1 MPLPLWGPLGEGTAR
16 CPRVAAHGQGC
27 TGGHVG
33 GLWWTTD
40 LSHGL
45 PNASIL
51 LSHRAA
57 FSVARI
63 PSMLRIHRSSNKTS
77 WSHPARQQPFKKQI
91 SRAKPRLRSKKSDLS
106 TLTPILSARTKLILP
121 NCRRQRAAVTK
132 VEQWWQGTAVLLP
145 SLGARLFV
153 LRLLKHNARLGSLLP
168 LEEESLL

>member
-1 MPLPLWGPLGEGTAR
+1 M
-16 CPRVAAHGQGC
+16 
-27 TGGHVG
+27 G

-63 PSMLRIHRSSNKTS
+63 PSMPRIHRSSNKTS

-91 SRAKPRLRSKKSDLS
+91 SRAKPRFRSKKKATYPRLRPFSQQEQNS
-106 TLTPILSARTKLILP
+106 FCLI
-121 NCRRQRAAVTK
+121 AAGS
-132 VEQWWQGTAVLLP
+132 ELL
-145 SLGARLFV
+145 
-153 LRLLKHNARLGSLLP
+153 
-168 LEEESLL
+168 